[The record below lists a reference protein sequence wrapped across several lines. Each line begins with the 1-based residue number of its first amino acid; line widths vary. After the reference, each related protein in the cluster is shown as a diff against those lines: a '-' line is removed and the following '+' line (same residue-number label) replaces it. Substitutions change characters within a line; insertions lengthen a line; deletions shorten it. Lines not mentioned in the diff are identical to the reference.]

1 MQNEILMITIS
12 NMATHIPVY
21 LVWLAGI
28 FLAIDSRKRNPRS
41 SLFAILAIAFMFA
54 LNLIGIF
61 MSTLP
66 MRLNKQGYTMLNI
79 GMILSVA
86 NIAMSILSAGGWGL
100 LLAAIFSERHT
111 LSSLN
116 SHRIDSE

>member
-21 LVWLAGI
+21 LVWLTGI
-28 FLAIDSRKRNPRS
+28 FLAIGSRKHNPRS
-41 SLFAILAIAFMFA
+41 SLFTILAIAFMFV

-61 MSTLP
+61 LSILP
-66 MRLNKQGYTMLNI
+66 IRLTKQGYTMMNI

-86 NIAMSILSAGGWGL
+86 RIAMSILSAGVWGL
-100 LLAAIFSERHT
+100 LLAAIFGERHT
-111 LSSLN
+111 LSPLN
-116 SHRIDSE
+116 SHRINSE